1 LEFWLAV
8 LEIQAANEELSK
20 VGVRKIELYLHW
32 RGTCPF
38 IGPSKAVAT
47 VTALLQCCF
56 TARGQL
62 ASCKQQ
68 AKTNLNPYS

>member
-1 LEFWLAV
+1 V

-20 VGVRKIELYLHW
+20 EGVRKTELTLHW

-47 VTALLQCCF
+47 VTV
-56 TARGQL
+56 RGQL

-68 AKTNLNPYS
+68 TKTNLNPTPKYLEGRPKPI

>member
-1 LEFWLAV
+1 V

-20 VGVRKIELYLHW
+20 EGVRKTELTLHW

-47 VTALLQCCF
+47 VTACYSAVLQLGDSLL
-56 TARGQL
+56 AVNSRP
-62 ASCKQQ
+62 K
-68 AKTNLNPYS
+68 PI